1 MAKSKKIKLQ
11 KRSAASARLQK
22 GLSLPAGAGGD
33 GYLGFRDMADL
44 KCKYFVRTGN
54 LARLPFALRML
65 VLFFAQFI
73 FTFVLYSRMAEGI
86 LLNRP
91 FVAAF
96 FGILLIL
103 FPIPTVMSQIS
114 LGVRRCHDIGRSGVF
129 FAFPFICYCSGFILP
144 ILGMAQAANFA
155 QLAALITYAG
165 LTFMKGKR
173 NGKTTS

>member
-65 VLFFAQFI
+65 VLFLPNLSLPLSS
-73 FTFVLYSRMAEGI
+73 T
-86 LLNRP
+86 
-91 FVAAF
+91 AAW
-96 FGILLIL
+96 
-103 FPIPTVMSQIS
+103 
-114 LGVRRCHDIGRSGVF
+114 RREFS
-129 FAFPFICYCSGFILP
+129 
-144 ILGMAQAANFA
+144 
-155 QLAALITYAG
+155 
-165 LTFMKGKR
+165 
-173 NGKTTS
+173 